1 MQRRGAVRS
10 TTKKRFSPSIR
21 HDADDFNDKDK
32 SRKLQPKAIIYV
44 LAFVLFLVVCASTVL
59 TPAQKQ
65 ELAIAELGMEDW
77 LLAKQQQ
84 QHPTPR
90 QTEKEYHETNQ
101 NDGKDPEPIDP
112 VGAEHEEEPLQLEE
126 VEAPEQELQKKEE
139 DHISPPDEAGLKRAS
154 SDAASARM
162 EAQSSRWVDGE
173 RALRKKLAVLYD
185 QQNKEKKYLGVPV
198 LTRYLGEDIPAYIGT
213 PDVTMKEE
221 EWRELV
227 KAKYE
232 EMRQEEDDFRKKME
246 SFIANSERDM
256 GITTP

>member
-126 VEAPEQELQKKEE
+126 VEAPEQELQKKGRRSY
-139 DHISPPDEAGLKRAS
+139 ISPG
-154 SDAASARM
+154 
-162 EAQSSRWVDGE
+162 
-173 RALRKKLAVLYD
+173 
-185 QQNKEKKYLGVPV
+185 
-198 LTRYLGEDIPAYIGT
+198 
-213 PDVTMKEE
+213 
-221 EWRELV
+221 
-227 KAKYE
+227 
-232 EMRQEEDDFRKKME
+232 
-246 SFIANSERDM
+246 
-256 GITTP
+256 